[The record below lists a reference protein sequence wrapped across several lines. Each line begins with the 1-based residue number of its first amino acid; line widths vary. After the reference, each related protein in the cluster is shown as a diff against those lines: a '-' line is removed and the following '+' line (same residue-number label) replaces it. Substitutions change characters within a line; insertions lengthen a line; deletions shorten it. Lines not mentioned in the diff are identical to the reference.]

1 MCKGLIGYLTAG
13 RQQLADEAAAHLL
26 VGVLTVRSSR
36 RKARTA
42 RADDSNWCGVS
53 IGIYKL
59 SYKYLI
65 RIPWPVT

>member
-53 IGIYKL
+53 I
-59 SYKYLI
+59 
-65 RIPWPVT
+65 